1 MSGDV
6 LTGSAAVRQFAGKDL
21 NQNGKIIN
29 LVVSG
34 NSRFYDSEWIEEQ
47 IESWIGWNSEPDL
60 IILGGASGVDY
71 LVEKWAN
78 EKGIPMAIFSEAW
91 NEPRGGLKDPGRPE
105 ASPSM
110 GDKMLERA
118 THFIAFPGP
127 KSKWTTIMIN
137 KAIDKGIPIV
147 SLPTHKK

>member
-6 LTGSAAVRQFAGKDL
+6 LTGSAAIRQFAGKDL

-105 ASPSM
+105 ASPTTVSY
-110 GDKMLERA
+110 
-118 THFIAFPGP
+118 THL
-127 KSKWTTIMIN
+127 T
-137 KAIDKGIPIV
+137 
-147 SLPTHKK
+147 LPTT

>member
-1 MSGDV
+1 MEKSSILLCQETQDF
-6 LTGSAAVRQFAGKDL
+6 TI
-21 NQNGKIIN
+21 QNGSKN
-29 LVVSG
+29 KLNHGLVG
-34 NSRFYDSEWIEEQ
+34 ILNR
-47 IESWIGWNSEPDL
+47 DL

-105 ASPSM
+105 ASPTM

>member
-1 MSGDV
+1 M
-6 LTGSAAVRQFAGKDL
+6 
-21 NQNGKIIN
+21 
-29 LVVSG
+29 
-34 NSRFYDSEWIEEQ
+34 
-47 IESWIGWNSEPDL
+47 

-105 ASPSM
+105 ASPTM